1 MLEAQ
6 ICQYAQRR
14 GFHPRTLERWLDWDQ
29 PDRDALFRL
38 AISLK
43 IGENHLRDLMDWLEE
58 IRLRDQSKIQEILA
72 SKPIT
77 DVESDPRL
85 GRADKLKRIKEEIRR
100 LRFPRLAQT
109 EDSIRARIQELKLHP
124 EIRLTVPPGLEG
136 GRLQIALSASSHD
149 ELRRLTVKLANAA
162 DKDIVR
168 EIFGFLTGPAKES
181 RPKASK

>member
-6 ICQYAQRR
+6 ICQYAQRK

-58 IRLRDQSKIQEILA
+58 IRLRDQSKIREILA

-85 GRADKLKRIKEEIRR
+85 GRADMLKRIKEEI
-100 LRFPRLAQT
+100 
-109 EDSIRARIQELKLHP
+109 
-124 EIRLTVPPGLEG
+124 
-136 GRLQIALSASSHD
+136 
-149 ELRRLTVKLANAA
+149 RRLTVKLANAA

-168 EIFGFLTGPAKES
+168 EIFGFLTGTGQGK
-181 RPKASK
+181 

>member
-6 ICQYAQRR
+6 ICQYAQRK

-58 IRLRDQSKIQEILA
+58 IRLRDQSKIREILA

-77 DVESDPRL
+77 DVESDSRL

-109 EDSIRARIQELKLHP
+109 EDSRDLSHAQLFDVLEDQCLAIFRADRAE
-124 EIRLTVPPGLEG
+124 
-136 GRLQIALSASSHD
+136 
-149 ELRRLTVKLANAA
+149 RRAHRV
-162 DKDIVR
+162 VR
-168 EIFGFLTGPAKES
+168 S
-181 RPKASK
+181 RKVRCG